1 MSVLASLFLSFCQI
15 GFSSFGGVTM
25 FPLINSEM
33 TSHGWMT
40 SEEVMDI
47 IAIAEM
53 TPGPMGLN
61 CATFAGMRV
70 AGVLGAIVA
79 TLGVL
84 MPTFTIGT
92 AAVLFFEKFKDSA
105 TLKKIMFG
113 VRPVC
118 LGLICAVIL
127 DLSQSNYL
135 VDGAVSWV
143 ALMIGAIAAFMAI
156 HLKWNVPRVI
166 LISAA
171 LGLLFVR

>member
-1 MSVLASLFLSFCQI
+1 
-15 GFSSFGGVTM
+15 M

-70 AGVLGAIVA
+70 AGALGALVA

-92 AAVLFFEKFKDSA
+92 AAVLFFERFKESA
-105 TLKKIMFG
+105 TLKRVMFG

-135 VDGAVSWV
+135 VADGISWV

-156 HLKWNVPRVI
+156 RLKWSVPRVI

-171 LGLLFVR
+171 LGMLFVR